1 MFGRILKYFG
11 LSLLGLVLII
21 AFAVLVIPSTV
32 SQLAVEHVL
41 DDMGVKHQGIDTLDL
56 SVTSATVVLGP
67 VTIGEGENPIRAERL
82 ELVLAPLE
90 YFDDRARVTLMR
102 LTGADIVVQR
112 LPDGDVELGGM
123 KLSELAGG
131 EKEAEPEAAAA
142 EPEDE
147 GEPIAFGVD
156 TLEIANSRVFLRDIN
171 GGEFE
176 LEVRELQLAN
186 LQSWDKDQAANLSW
200 NALFNGIELKHQIS
214 MQLFSSPKVI
224 EAEGHM
230 RDLTAEKIA
239 RTTGEPLE
247 QAVDGTVFSDSK
259 YKVTLNDD
267 GSFEAHSNGKVL
279 IEGFGIDT
287 PEGDKIGVPNIELS
301 LDITSKGGGT
311 EQRQVA
317 GDISVSADVINVE
330 SGDGAKAM
338 VANLA
343 VGGTGL
349 NVIDVSG
356 QNDSI
361 LLSALQNQLSES
373 GVASSKSMVKLL
385 LDVVVEAAREIGSHD
400 LQIEGHPT
408 ISVGEVSTLLP
419 GANPGDPPMLE
430 ASLEKGSLSV
440 EDLAAGA
447 IDGVWKIA
455 GSAVAQLAGYRS
467 QAALD
472 GQSVASEL
480 GSADL
485 KLTEVNVE
493 TDGAD
498 SKAELG
504 VDVTLQ
510 RLVSSSDRNQQ
521 FSIGQLKLT
530 SPRMSAAGGG
540 DVEERAFGEVS
551 LAVQDIAG
559 VWPDQGGNLT
569 VAGGAL
575 RVTLGDLDLQRL
587 ESSGG
592 GDVLLEDW
600 QVTQAGT
607 KLLAGFKAL
616 TVDVPSVRIATEGD
630 AITVGPGNI
639 ADAADTGDDSK
650 ADAANSADNP
660 TETEAKSEADAPPKP
675 ETAKEDSDVDPTP
688 ARLVAGI
695 PVPPARPAEVP
706 VKAAPVVTAVAEVP
720 KLASDGVFSVKLD
733 GFHARAPVGEGLAEV
748 TGAQTRLAL
757 NSFGLSSGSGG
768 EANIGGALGFSGW
781 RFADS
786 AIGIEAG
793 FKGLRARTPGLK
805 AVFGKGFKL
814 NGAVDTVVEGVAA
827 NVPGDQGRKWDVMVN
842 GVSAKLSTFEAAE
855 GQITAQGDVTV
866 GGVEAN
872 ESGEDGHRVAVG
884 GIKATKIN
892 HTPDRTELES
902 LLIENLQAVLNKHL
916 VAAGEG
922 EPADKEET
930 PPASDESTDGGVA
943 PLRIGTFSI
952 SPGSS
957 VSLANTAGGSAVITE
972 ILVDKAV
979 VSPVDLSNKATKSDV
994 DVELR
999 VNKSGKVSVK
1009 GNLPPL
1015 DPESGLD
1022 VKVRAS
1028 GIQTKGFSPYT
1039 KEAVGVGLAGGVAA
1053 AAIDANG
1060 DPNSLKGNANIVL
1073 KQMEIEPMTDA
1084 QKKAFTDQYT
1094 FSPEYIL
1101 DILSDSD
1108 GVIDLNVPIS
1118 GTTKDPD
1125 FDISGIAVKAMSGM
1139 AASALTSP
1147 FSTIGSVAGGAVG
1160 GAASVVGGA
1169 ASSVGGLVTGNGGSG
1184 DSGKDA
1190 APAGDTAGTAAA
1202 GTDAEKTAAE
1212 KAAAEK
1218 AAADKAAQE
1227 KAAKEALENSF
1238 DSLGDSLFG
1247 N

>member
-1 MFGRILKYFG
+1 MVGRILKYFG

-56 SVTSATVVLGP
+56 SVTSASVGLGP

-90 YFDDRARVTLMR
+90 YFDDRARVKLMR
-102 LTGADIVVQR
+102 LTGADIVVRR

-142 EPEDE
+142 ELEDE
-147 GEPIAFGVD
+147 DEPIAFGVD
-156 TLEIANSRVFLRDIN
+156 TLEIANSRVFLQDIN

-186 LQSWDKDQAANLSW
+186 LQSWDKDQAASLSW
-200 NALFNGIELKHQIS
+200 DALFNGIELKHQIS

-224 EAEGHM
+224 EAEGHL
-230 RDLTAEKIA
+230 RDLTAEKLA

-247 QAVDGTVFSDSK
+247 QAVGGTVSSDSK

-267 GSFEAHSNGKVL
+267 GTFEAHSSGKVL
-279 IEGFGIDT
+279 VEGFGIDT
-287 PEGDKIGVPNIELS
+287 PEGDKISVPNIELS

-343 VGGTGL
+343 VGGTEL
-349 NVIDVSG
+349 NVVDVSG
-356 QNDSI
+356 QKESI
-361 LLSALQNQLSES
+361 LLSALESQLGDSS
-373 GVASSKSMVKLL
+373 VAASKSMVKLL
-385 LDVVVEAAREIGSHD
+385 LDVAVAAAREIGSHD

-408 ISVGEVSTLLP
+408 ISVGETSTLLP

-430 ASLEKGSLSV
+430 ASLENGSLRV

-485 KLTEVNVE
+485 KLTEVHIE

-504 VDVTLQ
+504 VDMALQ
-510 RLVSSSDRNQQ
+510 GLVSSTARDQQ
-521 FSIGQLKLT
+521 LSIGQLKLT
-530 SPRMSAAGGG
+530 SPKMSAAGGN
-540 DVEERAFGEVS
+540 DLEERAFGEVS

-559 VWPDQGGNLT
+559 VWPDKGGNLT

-575 RVTLGDLDLQRL
+575 RVNLGDLDLQRL

-592 GDVLLEDW
+592 GGVLLEDW
-600 QVTQAGT
+600 QVSQAGT
-607 KLLAGFKAL
+607 KLLAGFKTLA
-616 TVDVPSVRIATEGD
+616 VDVPSVRIATEGD
-630 AITVGPGNI
+630 AITVRPGNI

-650 ADAANSADNP
+650 ADAAEPADTP
-660 TETEAKSEADAPPKP
+660 TETEAKTEADAPPKP
-675 ETAKEDSDVDPTP
+675 ETAEEDSDVDPTP

-695 PVPPARPAEVP
+695 PVPPARPADVP

-720 KLASDGVFSVKLD
+720 KLAGDGVFGVKLD
-733 GFHARAPVGEGLAEV
+733 GFHARAPVGEELAEV

-757 NSFGLSSGSGG
+757 NSFGLSSGGGG

-786 AIGIEAG
+786 TIGIEAG
-793 FKGLRARTPGLK
+793 FNGLRARTPGLK
-805 AVFGKGFKL
+805 AVFGKGFSL
-814 NGAVDTVVEGVAA
+814 NGAVDTVVEGIAA
-827 NVPGDQGRKWDVMVN
+827 NVPGGQGRKWDVMVN
-842 GVSAKLSTFEAAE
+842 GVSAKLSTFQAAQ
-855 GQITAQGDVTV
+855 GQVTAQGDVTV

-872 ESGEDGHRVAVG
+872 ESGEDGHRVTVG

-892 HTPDRTELES
+892 HTPDRTDLES

-922 EPADKEET
+922 EGEPADKAET
-930 PPASDESTDGGVA
+930 PPASNASTDGGVA
-943 PLRIGTFSI
+943 PLRIRTFSI

-957 VSLANTAGGSAVITE
+957 VSLANIAGGSAVTTE

-999 VNKSGKVSVK
+999 VNQSGKVSVK

-1028 GIQTKGFSPYT
+1028 GIETKGFSPYT
-1039 KEAVGVGLAGGVAA
+1039 KEAVGVGLAGGVAGA
-1053 AAIDANG
+1053 SIDANG

-1094 FSPEYIL
+1094 FSPGYIIE
-1101 DILSDSD
+1101 ILSDSD

-1139 AASALTSP
+1139 ATSALTSP
-1147 FSTIGSVAGGAVG
+1147 FSAIGSVAGGAA
-1160 GAASVVGGA
+1160 GA
-1169 ASSVGGLVTGNGGSG
+1169 VGGLVTGQGGSS

-1190 APAGDTAGTAAA
+1190 APTGDTAGTAAA

-1218 AAADKAAQE
+1218 AAAEKAAQE
-1227 KAAKEALENSF
+1227 KAAKQALENSF
-1238 DSLGDSLFG
+1238 DSLGNSLFG